1 MKNQENMNDLEEQLR
16 TKALSHLISEKPS
29 VIVRVT
35 DGEFQVE
42 VLAKLGRLETKVD
55 MLVGNGQPGRVRI
68 IEEKVAVL
76 ERSDVQTQRLRSHG
90 ERRNCVCGQRH
101 HRVARPFRTSLSAAL
116 ACARLTLSF
125 NSRRSRSRR

>member
-1 MKNQENMNDLEEQLR
+1 MNDLEEQLR

-55 MLVGNGQPGRVRI
+55 MLVGNGQPCRVRI

-76 ERSDVQTQRLRSHG
+76 ERSDVKRNVYDRMISAVIAFAVSAIIALHDHLGLR
-90 ERRNCVCGQRH
+90 
-101 HRVARPFRTSLSAAL
+101 
-116 ACARLTLSF
+116 
-125 NSRRSRSRR
+125 